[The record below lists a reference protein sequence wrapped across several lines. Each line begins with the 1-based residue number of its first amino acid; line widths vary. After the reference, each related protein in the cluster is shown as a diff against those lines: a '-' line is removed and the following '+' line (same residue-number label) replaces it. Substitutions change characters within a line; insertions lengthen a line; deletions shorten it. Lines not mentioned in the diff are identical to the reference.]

1 MGSADTA
8 ITFLYFLTDKGRYN
22 ALDYFRMEIIEEIRF
37 FFFSVENPVRN
48 QSLPAEMVRKLK
60 NKVRGLR
67 RKKIKIY
74 GTAFT
79 EKFKAL
85 FMLRRFQRRI

>member
-1 MGSADTA
+1 
-8 ITFLYFLTDKGRYN
+8 
-22 ALDYFRMEIIEEIRF
+22 MEIIEEIRF

-67 RKKIKIY
+67 RKKRLKSTVRHSPKNLKNYLCCVVFRGVFRTQLSIHDEAFLQK
-74 GTAFT
+74 TAAFD
-79 EKFKAL
+79 
-85 FMLRRFQRRI
+85 R